1 MNNIN
6 LDEILNRNIIK
17 NDILNFLN
25 NFEENKYNIKSKR
38 CIYLYGPSGSGKTYF
53 IKNLLKENNYDI
65 IYYNS
70 NNIRNKK
77 SIKNLNNNN
86 LSNATILNLLKGNI
100 KKKIILMDEID
111 SMNNGD
117 KGGINTLIK
126 LIRPKK
132 TIKQKKEFLTF
143 IPIIA
148 IGNNKVDKKIKELK
162 KNCICLKF
170 DLPNTDQMIHILKT
184 LMPKINHKKLI
195 KYTQYNLKKID
206 LLYNLYK
213 TDYKLLKN
221 YLKLFKLK
229 NYYKSTK
236 NITKD
241 ILSKKYSIVNH
252 KKIINETDRTS
263 IGLLFHENIVDL
275 FKDFKGNINIYI
287 EILSNINY
295 CDYIDRITFQKQI
308 WIFNEMSS
316 LIKLIYNNNTLFSHL
331 NQIKKLNETDEI
343 RFTKVLTKYST
354 EYNNNIFIQKLCKEL
369 NMDKKDLIIFFFI
382 LLKKYTKE
390 EIDKKFK
397 IENYNI
403 DKLDIIRIYKYL
415 DNIY

>member
-132 TIKQKKEFLTF
+132 TIRT
-143 IPIIA
+143 
-148 IGNNKVDKKIKELK
+148 NKI
-162 KNCICLKF
+162 
-170 DLPNTDQMIHILKT
+170 
-184 LMPKINHKKLI
+184 
-195 KYTQYNLKKID
+195 
-206 LLYNLYK
+206 
-213 TDYKLLKN
+213 
-221 YLKLFKLK
+221 
-229 NYYKSTK
+229 
-236 NITKD
+236 
-241 ILSKKYSIVNH
+241 
-252 KKIINETDRTS
+252 
-263 IGLLFHENIVDL
+263 
-275 FKDFKGNINIYI
+275 
-287 EILSNINY
+287 
-295 CDYIDRITFQKQI
+295 
-308 WIFNEMSS
+308 
-316 LIKLIYNNNTLFSHL
+316 
-331 NQIKKLNETDEI
+331 
-343 RFTKVLTKYST
+343 
-354 EYNNNIFIQKLCKEL
+354 
-369 NMDKKDLIIFFFI
+369 
-382 LLKKYTKE
+382 
-390 EIDKKFK
+390 
-397 IENYNI
+397 
-403 DKLDIIRIYKYL
+403 
-415 DNIY
+415 